1 MDFDWSGELFSRRK
15 FQLCIKILYSLGL
28 KPETNH
34 SNLLGDNL
42 NLEHISYKNVD
53 ILS

>member
-1 MDFDWSGELFSRRK
+1 MDFDWAREFFSAEK
-15 FQLCIKILYSLGL
+15 IKIYSLGL

-42 NLEHISYKNVD
+42 NLEHISYKSVD